1 MFTAQEIAAF
11 RHRGISPEEI
21 EKQLNQFRNGFP
33 FLDIISPATT
43 AGGIRVLSEK
53 EISEAEE
60 IRNKYTG
67 EVCKFVPAS
76 GAATRM
82 FKDLFD
88 AYKQV
93 ADGKEFSPG
102 SSGERF
108 IKEIKRFPFYNDLER
123 VGADSATAPAELL
136 QTLLFSDGLGYA
148 NLPKGL
154 IKFHKYDGYE
164 RTSFEEHLAEA
175 AKYALSADG
184 VARMVVTV
192 SEEHMTSFRSL
203 MESLRDSYQKRYGC
217 RYEILFTLQKSST
230 DTIAVGMDNEPFR
243 DKDGKI
249 MFRPAGHG
257 ALIENLND
265 IPSDIV
271 IIKNID
277 NVTREELSGD
287 TVKWKRIQTGILLGI
302 REQIFDYLNKLE
314 HSSDIM
320 LLDEITAFLK
330 NELNIVIPKIPEALL
345 KEYLRAK
352 LNRPI
357 RVCGM
362 VKNEGEPGG
371 GPYIVRDSDGSTSLQ
386 ILESAQLNTGD
397 AKISE
402 MVKRS
407 THFNPVDLTCCFTDY
422 RGNKFDLKRFT
433 DPETGFISEKS
444 VEGKPVKALE
454 LPGLWNGAMSQWN
467 TVFVEVPLSTF
478 TPVKTVFDLLRAEHQ
493 SGGIN

>member
-1 MFTAQEIAAF
+1 MFTEQDIVNL
-11 RHRGISPEEI
+11 RQRGISQEEI
-21 EKQLNQFRNGFP
+21 DNQIKHFRNGFP
-33 FLDIISPATT
+33 YLDVIAPATKS
-43 AGGIRVLSEK
+43 AGIRVLSES
-53 EISEAEE
+53 EISEAEN
-60 IRNKYTG
+60 IRDGFTG

-88 AYKQV
+88 AFKQ
-93 ADGKEFSPG
+93 AAEGKKFPSGSP
-102 SSGERF
+102 GERF
-108 IKEIKRFPFYNDLER
+108 IKELKNFPFYSDLER
-123 VGADSATAPAELL
+123 LGINNDSTPETILK
-136 QTLLFSDGLGYA
+136 TLLYSEGLGYGS
-148 NLPKGL
+148 LPKGL
-154 IKFHKYDGYE
+154 IKFHKYSDFE
-164 RTSFEEHLAEA
+164 RTPFEEHLVEA
-175 AKYALSADG
+175 SRYALSADG
-184 VARMVVTV
+184 IARMVVTV
-192 SEEHMTSFRSL
+192 SEEHLTSFRTL
-203 MESLRDSYQKRYGC
+203 MECGRSTYEQKYGC

-230 DTIAVGMDNEPFR
+230 DTIAVGMDNEPIR

-265 IPSDIV
+265 IASDIV

-287 TVKWKRIQTGILLGI
+287 TIKWKRVQTGVLLKL
-302 REQIFDYLNKLE
+302 RERIFDYLNRLE
-314 HSSDIM
+314 SSSEYH
-320 LLDEITAFLK
+320 LLEEISNFLK
-330 NELNIVIPKIPEALL
+330 MELNIVIPHIPDVLL
-345 KEYLRAK
+345 KDFLRAK

-371 GPYIVRDSDGSTSLQ
+371 GPYIVRDADGSTSLQ
-386 ILESAQLNTGD
+386 ILESAQLNSGD
-397 AKISE
+397 EKITE

-407 THFNPVDLTCCFTDY
+407 THFNPVDIICCFTDY
-422 RGNKFDLKRFT
+422 RGNKFDLRKFS

-493 SGGIN
+493 KA